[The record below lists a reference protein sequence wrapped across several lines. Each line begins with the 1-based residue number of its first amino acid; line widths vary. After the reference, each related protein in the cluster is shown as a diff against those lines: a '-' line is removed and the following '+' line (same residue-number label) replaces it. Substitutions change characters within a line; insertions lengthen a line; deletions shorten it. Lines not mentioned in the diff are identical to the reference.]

1 LSLGGLAGESRL
13 RVGGTSSSASMWA
26 VGPSLSLPLFDG
38 GQRKARAQGA
48 QAAADE
54 AAAALQ
60 AQWQTA
66 VAEVEESL
74 QRVAAG
80 AERER
85 EVDAVKREW
94 EGIALRSFSQAQ
106 AGLQS
111 GVQRNTTFRNALAAY
126 DAVLSV
132 RAEHALAWIRL
143 YRSLGG
149 GWTAADAPTNTNT
162 AQR

>member
-1 LSLGGLAGESRL
+1 
-13 RVGGTSSSASMWA
+13 VA
-26 VGPSLSLPLFDG
+26 VN
-38 GQRKARAQGA
+38 
-48 QAAADE
+48 
-54 AAAALQ
+54 
-60 AQWQTA
+60 
-66 VAEVEESL
+66 EVEEAL

-85 EVDAVKREW
+85 EVEAVRREW
-94 EGIALRSFSQAQ
+94 EGIARRSFSQQQ

-126 DAVLSV
+126 EAVVSV

-149 GWTAADAPTNTNT
+149 GWTADTLPAAAPNTT
-162 AQR
+162 AAR